1 MTLTLSS
8 DGFRFRILRDE
19 LEGLLA
25 GRAVE
30 HRVSAGPQGLSF
42 AIVPLA
48 GQGDLT
54 VERDGH
60 TIRLLAP
67 RTVLERLRDLGRS
80 KEGVSSVKDG
90 VTVCLQ
96 VDLKASVR
104 TAA

>member
-8 DGFRFRILRDE
+8 DGFRFRILPDE
-19 LEGLLA
+19 LEDLLA
-25 GRAVE
+25 GRTVE

-42 AIVPLA
+42 SIVPVA
-48 GQGDLT
+48 GEEDLK
-54 VERDGH
+54 VEREAH

-67 RTVLERLRDLGRS
+67 QTVLERLRDLGRS

-90 VTVCLQ
+90 VTMCLQ
-96 VDLKASVR
+96 VDLKSSVR